1 MATTSETSSAAERL
15 LQQHAE
21 NHHVT
26 VEDAPD
32 EDLPRKPAAS
42 ASAPAVSLEDDF
54 PALGAGANGNK
65 GKSKEA
71 AAPAIWMAKLNTG
84 AANTPNG
91 TSRASTPA
99 SNAGLATPPPAASG
113 PQSLNLPGRHN
124 ESVIL
129 DPSSILP
136 RNQLKRPIPDLV
148 KDINRKSRAN
158 LAFSYQGNRLKI
170 DATGPQDHA
179 QQAIRDLV
187 NQIGIKHTIKVPIPR
202 SVRAHLI
209 GKGGATIKAIQEKSG
224 AKVQLPKTDDNQA
237 AAEDDEDALIDVIV
251 EGNTV
256 SAAVARELIRKI
268 AGDHSSNLTSKLK
281 TVPAEIYPFI
291 AGPNNSRLAQ
301 LEKEHGAQIRVPPH
315 QPWSHPIPKS
325 QNGERQWFSAPRDEN
340 WIQLAGER
348 PGVAAAR
355 AAIER
360 HAQELQNQLVI
371 NQEQIPFSRHQFI
384 IGDNGMPVDE
394 FFNETNC
401 VIILPSD
408 PSQDT
413 VTIIGTEEDVARGVD
428 KAQELS
434 MFLNQTSIDVSRSHK
449 HANNGAPSYMRDV
462 ARYLRQRKEI
472 ERLEKLHQV
481 HISTPVSDGR
491 GLPWDL
497 FGRDGK
503 NILKAQKEVNSIV
516 GGHPPSRFATI
527 PIDPFFHAYL
537 RSDIKPQV
545 QNDFGV
551 QVVVPDA
558 AEAQLPVLLVFEGE
572 SAAQPSYEVPQVAP
586 NTQELKAFQQ
596 GLEDA
601 RKHILDLIN
610 KQEEIKTETLE
621 VPVKFHEKLRK
632 FIKREQDATT
642 RKAGEIPVRVSV
654 KGTTITMR
662 GTASAVDS
670 LAAKANDFVE
680 QEKEDEKERGFI
692 LKFDFPQKH
701 ANHLIG
707 KSGSHINELRE
718 KFDVDIQVQ
727 NGEVELK
734 GPKAKAERARAHIN
748 SLAKSWA
755 DETTHTL
762 KIEPKYHRELIGSG
776 GSQITRLQDRY
787 KVHINFPRTA
797 RAGKDDDSAADAASD
812 AGKPKRQQGA
822 DEVVIRGPKKG
833 ADEARDEIFSLY
845 SYLKDNS
852 FTATITVQQKQLP
865 SLIGAQGSAM
875 DELRQKTGA
884 KVDIPNERNE
894 SQDALVEVTIK
905 GTKSQVAEAKKIIEE
920 KKAVFED
927 SVTKTV
933 EVDKKWHKVLIGPGG
948 STLRDIITKA
958 GGPDDRRLQNRYI
971 QFPKAD
977 ADGNAIK
984 VEGRKDVVDKIIAS
998 IEGMV
1003 SERASQVSETVDVPI
1018 EKHRSMI
1025 GRGGDAKRKL
1035 ESEFSVSID
1044 IPRQGA
1050 GQTGVKITGKP
1061 DAVAKAKEHIQSSFK
1076 EEPTETVQVPRKYH
1090 NAISNNGQFF
1100 RRLRN
1105 DFKVTVDHA
1114 GQAPPTKTKSANAR
1128 VSTGATP
1135 LITDDPEEV
1144 ADAHSWNLVEST
1156 SNEEGDIPWVLKG
1169 TAENVERAK
1178 EAINKALEQAK
1189 KPSTTGYL
1197 VLADPSTYRYV
1208 IGQGGSKVNAI
1219 RKQSGSQIQVPKDQ
1233 ASDEAIEITGTK
1245 EGCEKAKDLILEA
1258 VREGVASRS
1267 RD

>member
-1 MATTSETSSAAERL
+1 MATTSESTSAAERL
-15 LQQHAE
+15 MQQHAE
-21 NHHVT
+21 NHQVT

-32 EDLPRKPAAS
+32 EDLPSRPAAPS
-42 ASAPAVSLEDDF
+42 TSLDDF
-54 PALGAGANGNK
+54 PALGAGPNGSK
-65 GKSKEA
+65 GKSKEPA
-71 AAPAIWMAKLNTG
+71 GPAIWMAKLNTG
-84 AANTPNG
+84 ANTPNG

-99 SNAGLATPPPAASG
+99 SNTGVATPPPVAG
-113 PQSLNLPGRHN
+113 PNTMSLPGRHS
-124 ESVIL
+124 EVVVL
-129 DPSSILP
+129 DPQYIMP

-158 LAFSYQGNRLKI
+158 LNISYQGNRLRVE
-170 DATGPQDHA
+170 ASGPQDHA
-179 QQAIRDLV
+179 QQAIRELV
-187 NQIGIKHTIKVPIPR
+187 NQIGTKQTVKVPIPR
-202 SVRAHLI
+202 SARAHLI

-224 AKVQLPKTDDNQA
+224 ARVQLPKTDEAQGADD
-237 AAEDDEDALIDVIV
+237 EDEDALVDVIV

-256 SAAVARELIRKI
+256 SAAVARDAIKKI
-268 AGDHSSNLTSKLK
+268 AGDHSASLTSKLK
-281 TVPAEIYPFI
+281 SIPAEIYPFL
-291 AGPNNSRLAQ
+291 NSRVGD
-301 LEKEHGAQIRVPPH
+301 LEKEHGAQIRIPPH
-315 QPWSHPIPKS
+315 QPWAHPVPKS
-325 QNGERQWFSAPRDEN
+325 QNGERLWFSAPREEN
-340 WIQLAGER
+340 FIQLAGER

-384 IGDNGMPVDE
+384 IGDNGVPVED
-394 FFNETNC
+394 FFAETNC

-434 MFLNQTSIDVSRSHK
+434 MFLNSTSIDVSRSHK
-449 HANNGAPSYMRDV
+449 HASGGAPSYMRDV
-462 ARYLRQRKEI
+462 ARYLRQRNEI

-481 HISTPVSDGR
+481 HISTPISEGL

-516 GGHPPSRFATI
+516 GGHPPSRFSTV
-527 PIDPFFHAYL
+527 PVDPFFHSYL
-537 RSDIKPQV
+537 RSDVKPQV
-545 QNDFGV
+545 QNDYGV
-551 QVVVPDA
+551 HVVIPEPTD
-558 AEAQLPVLLVFEGE
+558 AQLPILLVFEGE
-572 SAAQPSYEVPQVAP
+572 GADASYQVPQQAP
-586 NTQELKAFQQ
+586 NTEQLKAFQK

-601 RKHILDLIN
+601 RKHILELLN
-610 KQEEIKTETLE
+610 KQEDLKVETLE

-670 LAAKANDFVE
+670 LAAKSREFVE

-734 GPKAKAERARAHIN
+734 GPKAKAERARAHIT
-748 SLAKSWA
+748 SLAKTWA

-776 GSQITRLQDRY
+776 GSQINRLQDRY

-797 RAGKDDDSAADAASD
+797 RSGKDDEAAETASD

-852 FTATITVQQKQLP
+852 NVVTLTVQQKQLP

-875 DELRQKTGA
+875 DELRQQTGA
-884 KVDIPNERNE
+884 KIDVPNERNE
-894 SQDALVEVTIK
+894 APDALVEIQIK
-905 GTKSQVAEAKKIIEE
+905 GTKSQVAEAKKLIEE

-927 SVTKTV
+927 TVTKTV
-933 EVDKKWHKVLIGPGG
+933 DIEKKWHKVLIGPGG
-948 STLRDIITKA
+948 STLRDIIIKA

-971 QFPKAD
+971 QFPKQD
-977 ADGNAIK
+977 TDGNAIK
-984 VEGRKDVVDKIIAS
+984 VEGRKDVVDKIIAAIES
-998 IEGMV
+998 IV
-1003 SERASQVSETVDVPI
+1003 SERASQVNETVDVPI
-1018 EKHRSMI
+1018 EKHRSLI

-1044 IPRQGA
+1044 IPRQGS

-1090 NAISNNGQFF
+1090 SAISNNGQFF

-1114 GQAPPTKTKSANAR
+1114 GQQPPAKSKSGSAR
-1128 VSTGATP
+1128 NTGVTP

-1144 ADAHSWNLVEST
+1144 ADAHSWNLVDNAS
-1156 SNEEGDIPWVLKG
+1156 SEEGDIPWVLKG
-1169 TAENVERAK
+1169 AADNVERAK
-1178 EAINKALEQAK
+1178 EAISKALEQAK

-1197 VLADPSTYRYV
+1197 ILADPSTYRYV

-1219 RKQSGSQIQVPKDQ
+1219 RKQSGCQIQVPKDQ

-1258 VREGVASRS
+1258 VREGVASRN

>member
-1 MATTSETSSAAERL
+1 MATTSESSSAAERL

-32 EDLPRKPAAS
+32 DDLPRKTAAPS
-42 ASAPAVSLEDDF
+42 ASLDDF
-54 PALGAGANGNK
+54 PALGASGNGNK
-65 GKSKEA
+65 GKSKEPA
-71 AAPAIWMAKLNTG
+71 GPAIWMAKLNTG
-84 AANTPNG
+84 ANTPNG

-99 SNAGLATPPPAASG
+99 SNAGISTPPVVAG
-113 PQSLNLPGRHN
+113 PKDMNLPGRHS
-124 ESVIL
+124 EFVVL
-129 DPSSILP
+129 DPQFIQP

-158 LAFSYQGNRLKI
+158 LAFSYQGSRLRI
-170 DATGPQDHA
+170 EATGPQDHA

-187 NQIGIKHTIKVPIPR
+187 NQIGTKQTIRVPIPR
-202 SVRAHLI
+202 SARAHLI

-224 AKVQLPKTDDNQA
+224 ARVQLPKTDDSQA
-237 AAEDDEDALIDVIV
+237 AGDEDDDALIDVIV

-256 SAAVARELIRKI
+256 SAAVARDAIQKI
-268 AGDHSSNLTSKLK
+268 AGDHTATLTSKLK
-281 TVPAEIYPFI
+281 TIPAEIYPFL
-291 AGPNNSRLAQ
+291 AGPNNSLLSE
-301 LEKEHGAQIRVPPH
+301 LEKEHGAQIRIPPH
-315 QPWSHPIPKS
+315 QPWAHPVPKS
-325 QNGERQWFSAPRDEN
+325 QNGERLWFAPPREEN
-340 WIQLAGER
+340 FIQLAGDR
-348 PGVAAAR
+348 PGVTAAR

-360 HAQELQNQLVI
+360 HAQELQNRLVI

-384 IGDNGMPVDE
+384 IGNNGVPAED
-394 FFNETNC
+394 FFAETNC

-413 VTIIGTEEDVARGVD
+413 VTIIGTEDDVARGVD

-434 MFLNQTSIDVSRSHK
+434 MFLNQSSIDVSRSHK
-449 HANNGAPSYMRDV
+449 HANDGAPAYMRDV
-462 ARYLRQRKEI
+462 ARYLRQRREI

-481 HISTPVSDGR
+481 HISTPISNGL

-503 NILKAQKEVNSIV
+503 NILKAQKEVNSVV

-527 PIDPFFHAYL
+527 PVDPFFHAYL
-537 RSDIKPQV
+537 KSDVKPQV

-551 QVVVPDA
+551 HVVIP
-558 AEAQLPVLLVFEGE
+558 EATEQQLPVLLVFEGE
-572 SAAQPSYEVPQVAP
+572 SGADSAYQVPKAAPSAD
-586 NTQELKAFQQ
+586 ELRAFQQ
-596 GLEDA
+596 GLNDA
-601 RKHILDLIN
+601 RKHILELIG

-621 VPVKFHEKLRK
+621 VPVKFHDKLRK

-670 LAAKANDFVE
+670 LASKSKEFVE
-680 QEKEDEKERGFI
+680 QEKEDEKERGFV

-734 GPKAKAERARAHIN
+734 GPKAKAERAKAHIT
-748 SLAKSWA
+748 SLARTWA

-797 RAGKDDDSAADAASD
+797 RTGKEDDSAADTASD
-812 AGKPKRQQGA
+812 AGKQKRQQGA

-852 FTATITVQQKQLP
+852 FTTTITVQQKQLP

-884 KVDIPNERNE
+884 KVDVPNERNE
-894 SQDALVEVTIK
+894 SQDALVEIQIK
-905 GTKSQVAEAKKIIEE
+905 GTKSQVAEAKKLIEE

-927 SVTKTV
+927 TVTKTV
-933 EVDKKWHKVLIGPGG
+933 EVDKKWHKILIGPGG

-958 GGPDDRRLQNRYI
+958 GGPDDRRLQNRYV
-971 QFPKAD
+971 QFPKQD

-984 VEGRKDVVDKIIAS
+984 VEGRKDVVDKIAAS
-998 IEGMV
+998 IESIV

-1018 EKHRSMI
+1018 EKHRSLI

-1044 IPRQGA
+1044 IPRQGS
-1050 GQTGVKITGKP
+1050 GQTGVKIAGKT

-1076 EEPTETVQVPRKYH
+1076 EEPSETVQVPRKYH
-1090 NAISNNGQFF
+1090 NAVSSNGQFF
-1100 RRLRN
+1100 RKLRN

-1114 GQAPPTKTKSANAR
+1114 GQAPPAKLKSATAR
-1128 VSTGATP
+1128 ISNGATP

-1144 ADAHSWNLVEST
+1144 ADAHSWNLVDNAST
-1156 SNEEGDIPWVLKG
+1156 EEGDIPWVLKG

-1189 KPSTTGYL
+1189 KPNSTGYL
-1197 VLADPSTYRYV
+1197 ILADPSTYRYV

-1219 RKQSGSQIQVPKDQ
+1219 RKQSGCQIQVPKDQ

-1245 EGCEKAKDLILEA
+1245 EGCEKAKDMILEA
-1258 VREGVASRS
+1258 VREGVASRN